1 MRLLAFGT
9 LMAFAAAADVF
20 AQEQDIPIR
29 RDLKRMERIEQRLD
43 RDRPPAIDPNVTPDN
58 PDGVVGWD
66 GPPFNYG
73 DPGVV
78 DGGPLP
84 PGSPADIDED

>member
-1 MRLLAFGT
+1 MRFLAVGT
-9 LMAFAAAADVF
+9 LMAFVVVPDVF

-29 RDLKRMERIEQRLD
+29 RDLKRMERIERRLD
-43 RDRPPAIDPNVTPDN
+43 STRPSAIDPDVTPDN